1 MVILH
6 PAWVALVDQDPVI
19 LPAIKGCA
27 LVLGICRE
35 PWDLPGATGVTPQS
49 CVQSCCAICS
59 IRCSVSSD

>member
-6 PAWVALVDQDPVI
+6 PAWAALVDQDPVI

-35 PWDLPGATGVTPQS
+35 PWSHRRHPTVLCSELLRDLLDS
-49 CVQSCCAICS
+49 L
-59 IRCSVSSD
+59 